1 MMQNTGLDESQGG
14 KKISRRNINN
24 LRYANDTILMAE
36 NVEKLKSL
44 LVRVKE
50 ESEKA
55 DLDGVGKMK
64 CSCTV
69 DGNVN

>member
-1 MMQNTGLDESQGG
+1 
-14 KKISRRNINN
+14 
-24 LRYANDTILMAE
+24 MAE

-55 DLDGVGKMK
+55 DLDGVEKREH
-64 CSCTV
+64 SCTV
-69 DGNVN
+69 GGNVN

>member
-1 MMQNTGLDESQGG
+1 MQNTGLDESQGG

-55 DLDGVGKMK
+55 DLDGVGKME